1 MINILSHILIIAYY
15 ILSMCQSIPFIV
27 KILRT
32 KSSNDFSL
40 LNRLLQYTALLCF
53 TIYLTLGTDP
63 IIIKIIGY
71 VDLAVLTLENIL
83 ILKYYKRKESA
94 PHHEQQN

>member
-1 MINILSHILIIAYY
+1 MREIIAQSLIIIYY

-32 KSSNDFSL
+32 RSSNDFSL

-53 TIYLTLGTDP
+53 TIYLTLGNDHT
-63 IIIKIIGY
+63 IIKIIGY
-71 VDLAVLTLENIL
+71 IDVAILTTENIL
-83 ILKYYKRKESA
+83 ILKYYKKKKAGS
-94 PHHEQQN
+94 HND